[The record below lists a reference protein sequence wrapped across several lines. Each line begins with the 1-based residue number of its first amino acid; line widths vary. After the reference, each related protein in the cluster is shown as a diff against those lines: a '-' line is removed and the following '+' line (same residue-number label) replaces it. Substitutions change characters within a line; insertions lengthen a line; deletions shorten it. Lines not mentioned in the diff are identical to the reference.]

1 MHIGSVQQ
9 KQILKNI
16 NKIFDTITRMKR
28 IVFLVFLIGASTI
41 FLFAQNRSQQGR
53 GRVTLSGTVLDKE
66 DESPIV
72 QATVQLL
79 SLPDSTM
86 AVGNVT
92 NPNGRFSLSVR
103 PGKYVLKVSYV
114 GYLSY
119 MKQYQLTASKPTVN
133 VGKIALASDAI
144 MLKEAV
150 VVAEAPQVTV
160 SGDTLGYN
168 ASAYRTPE
176 GAMLEELV
184 KKIPGAEVDDDGNV
198 KINGKEVKKLLV
210 DGKEFFGGD
219 VKTGLQNLPVDMVDK
234 INAYD
239 RQSDNARITG
249 IDDGEEETVLDLKV
263 KKGMNQGWVGNID
276 GGIGTEERYSASA
289 NVNRFASHGDKSSQ
303 LSFIGRLNNVNDQ
316 RFGGGGG
323 PRWRR
328 NNGLT
333 ASKMAGLNYALET
346 EKLDFGISARYN
358 YRDND
363 VQSFGQVENFLP
375 SGNSSFTNSKNKS
388 FSSNQNFNGHL
399 RLEWRPDSLTTF
411 FMRGNVSWGDS
422 ESGSTSLSSTYN
434 SDPFAIVSNPYDF
447 LSFNSESNDD
457 LDAVRV
463 NASNNASLSESNSLS
478 ANLNMQLTRKL
489 SDNGR
494 NVTLR
499 LISSYGDN
507 ESDRYSNNLIR
518 YYGDNIPTFDEEAIR
533 RYITTPTNNYNLGA
547 EVSYSEPIADRVYLQ
562 FSYRFQYGYSES
574 DNSTFDLNHTG
585 DNGWL
590 QNIVLGTLPNDF
602 STSWLDKDQ
611 SKYAEYKKYNHNA
624 RFTFRV
630 NREKW
635 RLSAGMAFRPQKTE
649 LTYKKGNVD
658 TITVRNVFNFSPEVD
673 FRYQPQK
680 QTQLRFTYRG
690 RSSDPS
696 MENLLDITD
705 TSDPL
710 NVRKGNPG
718 LKPSF
723 SHNMGLHFNTFNMD
737 AQRGIFSALNGS
749 FTQNAI
755 SNIRQYE
762 ASSGKWTIMPENING
777 NWNVWG
783 MFGINTALKNN
794 KKFTIGSFTNAGFTN
809 NVGYITTG
817 EMKDA
822 QKNTTTNLS
831 LGERVNG
838 TYRNDWLEI
847 GLNGSLNYTFEKDK
861 LNPQNNQEPYTF
873 SYGGNFQIY
882 TPWNMTISTNM
893 TNQARRGYSDASM
906 NRNELIWNAQ
916 IAQSFLKGA
925 LTLSFEWNDILKEQ
939 SNITRSY
946 NANGSSVY
954 TYNGVNSYGMIRA
967 IYRFNIFGS
976 KEAREM
982 MKNRRGP
989 GMGGPMGR
997 GMGRGPGMGH
1007 RRF

>member
-1 MHIGSVQQ
+1 
-9 KQILKNI
+9 
-16 NKIFDTITRMKR
+16 MKR
-28 IVFLVFLIGASTI
+28 IAFLVLLLIGISTT
-41 FLFAQNRSQQGR
+41 LSFAQSQ
-53 GRVTLSGTVLDKE
+53 GRVTVTGTVLDKE
-66 DESPIV
+66 DDSPV
-72 QATVQLL
+72 MQATVQLL

-86 AVGNVT
+86 AAGNVT
-92 NPNGRFSLSVR
+92 NNNGRFSLQVR

-119 MKQYQLTASKPTVN
+119 LKQYQLTASKPTVN

-150 VVAEAPQVTV
+150 VTAEAPQVTV

-168 ASAYRTPE
+168 TSAYRTPE

-219 VKTGLQNLPVDMVDK
+219 VKTGLQNLPVDMVEK
-234 INAYD
+234 INSYD

-263 KKGMNQGWVGNID
+263 KKGMNQGWVGNLD
-276 GGIGTEERYSASA
+276 GGIGTEDRYSASA
-289 NVNRFASHGDKSSQ
+289 NVNRFSSHGDNSSQ
-303 LSFIGRLNNVNDQ
+303 FSMIGRINNVNDQ

-333 ASKMAGLNYALET
+333 TSKELGFNYAMESKKV
-346 EKLDFGISARYN
+346 EFGASVRYN

-363 VQSFGQVENFLP
+363 VLSLGQVENILLNT
-375 SGNSSFTNSKNKS
+375 SNKS
-388 FSSNQNFNGHL
+388 YVNSNNASRNKNQNFFGHL
-399 RLEWRPDSLTTF
+399 RLEWRPDSMTTF
-411 FMRGNVSWGDS
+411 FMRGGMSWGDTDS
-422 ESGSTSLSSTYN
+422 RSNALSATYN
-434 SDPFAIVSNPYDF
+434 ADPFAIVTNPYLYLGFDG
-447 LSFNSESNDD
+447 ESDED

-463 NASNNASLSESNSLS
+463 NASNSGSLSESNSLS

-489 SDNGR
+489 NDEGR
-494 NVTLR
+494 NITLR
-499 LISSYGDN
+499 ALGSYGDN
-507 ESDRYSNNLIR
+507 ESERFSNNMTR
-518 YYGDNIPTFDEEAIR
+518 YYADGMITEEDTIR
-533 RYITTPTNNYNLGA
+533 RYIHTPTNNYNVGA

-574 DNSTFDLNHTG
+574 DNSTYNLPF
-585 DNGWL
+585 GW
-590 QNIVLGTLPNDF
+590 VLSDGLPGQF
-602 STSWLDKDQ
+602 SQHQSEWLDPEQ
-611 SKYAEYKKYNHNA
+611 SKYAEYKKYNHDA

-630 NREKW
+630 NRETW
-635 RLSAGMAFRPQKTE
+635 RLSAGMAFRPQNTK
-649 LTYKKGNVD
+649 LSYKKGEYAVD
-658 TITVRNVFNFSPEVD
+658 TTRNVFNFSPEVD

-696 MENLLDITD
+696 MENLLPITD
-705 TSDPL
+705 NSNPL
-710 NVRKGNPG
+710 NIRTGNPG

-755 SNIRQYE
+755 SNIRKYNE
-762 ASSGKWTIMPENING
+762 STGGWTTMPENING
-777 NWNVWG
+777 NWNLWG
-783 MFGINTALKNN
+783 MFGINTALKSN
-794 KKFTIGSFTNAGFTN
+794 KKFTVGSFTNAGFN
-809 NVGYITTG
+809 NHVGYLTVG

-822 QKNTTTNLS
+822 KKNTTTSLS
-831 LGERVNG
+831 LGERING
-838 TYRNDWLEI
+838 TYRNNWLEI

-861 LNPQNNQEPYTF
+861 LNPENNQEPYMF
-873 SYGGNFQIY
+873 SYGGNLQFY

-893 TNQARRGYSDASM
+893 TNQARRGYSDTSM

-916 IAQSFLKGA
+916 VAQSFLKGA

-939 SNITRSY
+939 SNITSSY
-946 NANGSSVY
+946 SSTGKTVY
-954 TYNGVNSYGMIRA
+954 TYNGINSYGMIRV

-982 MKNRRGP
+982 MQNRRGMGGP

-1007 RRF
+1007 GRRF

>member
-1 MHIGSVQQ
+1 
-9 KQILKNI
+9 
-16 NKIFDTITRMKR
+16 MKR
-28 IVFLVFLIGASTI
+28 IAFLVLLIGVSTA
-41 FLFAQNRSQQGR
+41 LLSAQSRSQSR

-66 DESPIV
+66 DNSPIM

-86 AVGNVT
+86 AVGDVT
-92 NPNGRFSLSVR
+92 NNNGRFSLSVR

-114 GYLSY
+114 GYLSHL
-119 MKQYQLTASKPTVN
+119 KEYQLTASKPTVN
-133 VGKIALASDAI
+133 VGKIALSSDAI

-150 VVAEAPQVTV
+150 VTAEAPQVTV

-168 ASAYRTPE
+168 ASAYRTSE
-176 GAMLEELV
+176 GAALEELV
-184 KKIPGAEVDDDGNV
+184 KKLPGAEVDDEGNV

-219 VKTGLQNLPVDMVDK
+219 VKTGLQNLPVDMVEK

-249 IDDGEEETVLDLKV
+249 IDDGEEETVLDLTV
-263 KKGMNQGWVGNID
+263 KKGMNQGWMGNLD
-276 GGIGTEERYSASA
+276 GGLGTEKRYSASA

-303 LSFIGRLNNVNDQ
+303 LSFIGRANNVGDR

-323 PRWRR
+323 PQWRR

-333 ASKMAGLNYALET
+333 ASKELGLNYAIET
-346 EKLDFGISARYN
+346 KKVDFGVSARYN

-363 VQSFGQVENFLP
+363 VQSLGQVENFLLGG
-375 SGNSSFTNSKNKS
+375 GNSSFMNSNSASRNK
-388 FSSNQNFNGHL
+388 NQNFFGHL
-399 RLEWRPDSLTTF
+399 RLEWRPDSMTTF
-411 FMRGNVSWGDS
+411 FMRGSMSWGDS
-422 ESGSTSLSSTYN
+422 ESSSNSLSATYN
-434 SDPFAIVSNPYDF
+434 SDPFAIVSNPYQYLDF
-447 LSFNSESNDD
+447 DSESDED
-457 LDAVRV
+457 LDKTRV
-463 NASNNASLSESNSLS
+463 NASNNASLSEGNSMS
-478 ANLNMQLTRKL
+478 ANLNMQVTRKL
-489 SDNGR
+489 NDSGR
-494 NVTLR
+494 NITLR
-499 LISSYGDN
+499 GIGSYGDN
-507 ESDRYSNNLIR
+507 ESDRYSNNITR
-518 YYGDNIPTFDEEAIR
+518 YYGDGIITTVDTIR
-533 RYITTPTNNYNLGA
+533 RYITTPTNNYNVGA

-562 FSYRFQYGYSES
+562 FSYRFTYGYNES
-574 DNSTFDLNHTG
+574 DNSTYDLLNAS
-585 DNGWL
+585 DRVNF
-590 QNIVLGTLPNDF
+590 ILGRLPNDF
-602 STSWLDKDQ
+602 SESWIDPEQ
-611 SKYAEYKKYNHNA
+611 SKYAEYKKYNHDA

-630 NREKW
+630 NRNTW
-635 RLSAGMAFRPQKTE
+635 RLSAGMAFRPQNTK
-649 LTYKKGNVD
+649 LSYKKGEYQVD
-658 TITVRNVFNFSPEVD
+658 TTRNVFNFSPEVD

-696 MENLLDITD
+696 MENLLPITD
-705 TSDPL
+705 NSDPL
-710 NVRKGNPG
+710 NIRTGNPG

-755 SNIRQYE
+755 SNIRKYNE
-762 ASSGKWTIMPENING
+762 STGGWTTMPENING
-777 NWNVWG
+777 NWNLWG

-794 KKFTIGSFTNAGFTN
+794 KKFTIGSFTNAGFNN
-809 NVGYITTG
+809 NVGYLTTG

-822 QKNTTTNLS
+822 QKNTTTSLS
-831 LGERVNG
+831 LGERLNG
-838 TYRNDWLEI
+838 TYRNDWLEV

-873 SYGGNFQIY
+873 SYGGNLQINA
-882 TPWNMTISTNM
+882 PWNMTISTNM
-893 TNQARRGYSDASM
+893 TNQARRGYSDESM

-916 IAQSFLKGA
+916 VAQSFLKGA

-946 NANGSSVY
+946 TSSGSSVY
-954 TYNGVNSYGMIRA
+954 TYNGVNSYGMVRV
-967 IYRFNIFGS
+967 IYRFNIFGN

-982 MKNRRGP
+982 MQNRRGMGP
-989 GMGGPMGR
+989 GGPMGR
-997 GMGRGPGMGH
+997 GMGRGGPGMGPG

>member
-1 MHIGSVQQ
+1 
-9 KQILKNI
+9 
-16 NKIFDTITRMKR
+16 MKR
-28 IVFLVFLIGASTI
+28 IAFLVLLLIGINTTLS
-41 FLFAQNRSQQGR
+41 FAQSQ
-53 GRVTLSGTVLDKE
+53 GRVTVTGTVLDKE
-66 DESPIV
+66 DDSPV
-72 QATVQLL
+72 MQATVQLL

-86 AVGNVT
+86 AAGNVT
-92 NPNGRFSLSVR
+92 NNNGRFSLQVR

-119 MKQYQLTASKPTVN
+119 LKQYQLTASKPTVN

-150 VVAEAPQVTV
+150 VTAEAPQVTV

-168 ASAYRTPE
+168 TSAYRTPE

-219 VKTGLQNLPVDMVDK
+219 VKTGLQNLPVDMVEK
-234 INAYD
+234 INSYD

-263 KKGMNQGWVGNID
+263 KKGMNQGWVGNLD
-276 GGIGTEERYSASA
+276 GGIGTEDRYSASA
-289 NVNRFASHGDKSSQ
+289 NVNRFSSHGDNSSQ
-303 LSFIGRLNNVNDQ
+303 FSMIGRINNVNDQ

-333 ASKMAGLNYALET
+333 TSKELGFNYAMESKKV
-346 EKLDFGISARYN
+346 EFGASVRYN

-363 VQSFGQVENFLP
+363 VLSLGQVENILLNT
-375 SGNSSFTNSKNKS
+375 SNKS
-388 FSSNQNFNGHL
+388 YVNSNNASRNKNQNFFGHL
-399 RLEWRPDSLTTF
+399 RLEWRPDSMTTF
-411 FMRGNVSWGDS
+411 FMRGGMSWGDTDS
-422 ESGSTSLSSTYN
+422 RSNALSATYN
-434 SDPFAIVSNPYDF
+434 ADPFAIVTNPYLYLGFDG
-447 LSFNSESNDD
+447 ESDED

-463 NASNNASLSESNSLS
+463 NASNSGSLSESNSLS

-489 SDNGR
+489 NDEGR
-494 NVTLR
+494 NITLR
-499 LISSYGDN
+499 ALGSYGDN
-507 ESDRYSNNLIR
+507 ESERFSNNMTR
-518 YYGDNIPTFDEEAIR
+518 YYADGMITEEDTIR
-533 RYITTPTNNYNLGA
+533 RYIHTPTNNYNVGA

-574 DNSTFDLNHTG
+574 DNSTYNLPF
-585 DNGWL
+585 GW
-590 QNIVLGTLPNDF
+590 VLSDGLPGQF
-602 STSWLDKDQ
+602 SQHQSEWLDPEQ
-611 SKYAEYKKYNHNA
+611 SKYAEYKKYNHDA

-630 NREKW
+630 NRETW
-635 RLSAGMAFRPQKTE
+635 RLSAGMAFRPQNTK
-649 LTYKKGNVD
+649 LSYKKGEYAVD
-658 TITVRNVFNFSPEVD
+658 TTRNVFNFSPEVD

-696 MENLLDITD
+696 MENLLPITD
-705 TSDPL
+705 NSNPL
-710 NVRKGNPG
+710 NIRTGNPG

-755 SNIRQYE
+755 SNIRKYNE
-762 ASSGKWTIMPENING
+762 STGGWTTMPENING
-777 NWNVWG
+777 NWNLWG
-783 MFGINTALKNN
+783 MFGINTALKSN
-794 KKFTIGSFTNAGFTN
+794 KKFTVGSFTNAGFN
-809 NVGYITTG
+809 NHVGYLTVG

-822 QKNTTTNLS
+822 KKNTTTSLS
-831 LGERVNG
+831 LGERING
-838 TYRNDWLEI
+838 TYRNNWLEI

-861 LNPQNNQEPYTF
+861 LNPENNQEPYMF
-873 SYGGNFQIY
+873 SYGGNLQFY

-893 TNQARRGYSDASM
+893 TNQARRGYSDTSM

-916 IAQSFLKGA
+916 VAQSFLKGA

-939 SNITRSY
+939 SNITSSY
-946 NANGSSVY
+946 SSTGKTVY
-954 TYNGVNSYGMIRA
+954 TYNGINSYGMIRV

-982 MKNRRGP
+982 MQNRRGMGGP

-1007 RRF
+1007 GRRF